1 MVIIIFMGDD
11 LERPEHEGLDHKGF
25 EPPYRVHDREL
36 TRNASILGLVG
47 VVAPL
52 AILVAM
58 YSCNSCSD
66 FRDNEMS
73 SRDQIEKPEEGDNQL
88 SYVLEK
94 DFEK

>member
-1 MVIIIFMGDD
+1 MGDD
-11 LERPEHEGLDHKGF
+11 LERPELEGL
-25 EPPYRVHDREL
+25 EPPYKTSDREA
-36 TRNASILGLVG
+36 TRKAAILGLVG

-52 AILVAM
+52 VILTAM